1 MFLKEAN
8 NMEPRERAK
17 QITELL
23 EKYNYEYYVLDN
35 PSVSDAEYDRLM
47 QELIMLET
55 EHPELK
61 SPLSPTQRVGG
72 MVQDSFKKI
81 THQRSMLSLANAFN
95 EEDLRAFDKRV
106 RDIIGG
112 DKVTYMA
119 EMKIDGLGMS
129 LVYNKNLLYA
139 ATRGDGVE
147 GEDVTSNVITIKSI
161 PSHIDCDGD
170 FEIRGEVFMPKKSL
184 EKLNK
189 IQEEKGEKLFANA
202 RNAAAG
208 SIRNLDSSIAA
219 SRGLDAFWYY
229 FVNAKDFGIRYH
241 SEALAFA
248 DKLGFK
254 TNPERRLCDGIDE
267 VIKYIEEYT
276 EKRSSLPYDIDGIVI
291 KVDDMNL
298 YDKLGYTAKTP
309 RWAIAY
315 KFPPEEVITKLTDII
330 FTVGRTG
337 KITPNA
343 VLEPVRVAG
352 SVVQRATLHNEDF
365 VTEKGLM
372 IGDYVIIRKAGDVI
386 PEVVGPVLSRR
397 SGLEQPFHMITNCP
411 VCGSPLI
418 RKDAMH
424 FCLNPHCDARK
435 VESIIHFASKD
446 AMDIEGLGEKVV
458 EQFFAQ
464 EFFHNIAEVYSL
476 MNHRDEIINMDG
488 WKEKSID
495 NLLEA
500 IEKSKD
506 NSLERVLFGLGIKE
520 VGEKMAKTLS
530 KIYHNIDNL
539 MNATEEE
546 LLEIPDVG
554 PVLAKSLV
562 NWFANEKNRELI
574 QSLKDVGLNFEYR
587 GSTTKAANSYFSGKT
602 VVLTGTLSSMGR
614 KEATAKLED
623 LGAKVTGSVSKA
635 TDVVV
640 AGVEA
645 GSKLDKAQ
653 ALGITVLNEAEFL
666 ELIK

>member
-1 MFLKEAN
+1 
-8 NMEPRERAK
+8 MEPKERVK
-17 QITELL
+17 EITALL

-47 QELIMLET
+47 QELIMLEN
-55 EHPELK
+55 EYPELK

-72 MVQDSFKKI
+72 MVQDSFKKVK
-81 THQRSMLSLANAFN
+81 HSRSMLSLANAFN

-129 LVYNKNLLYA
+129 LVYNKKLEYA

-147 GEDVTSNVITIKSI
+147 GEDVTANVITIKSI
-161 PSHIDCDGD
+161 PSHIDLDGE
-170 FEIRGEVFMPKKSL
+170 FEIRGEVYMPKKSL
-184 EKLNK
+184 EKLNA

-208 SIRNLDSSIAA
+208 SIRQLDSSIAA

-248 DKLGFK
+248 DKLGFR

-267 VIKYIEEYT
+267 VIKYIDEYT

-330 FTVGRTG
+330 YTVGRTG

-365 VTEKGLM
+365 IADKGLM

-386 PEVVGPVLSRR
+386 PEVVRPVESRR
-397 SGLEQPFHMITNCP
+397 SGLEEPFHMITVCP
-411 VCGSPLI
+411 VCGTPLI

-424 FCLNPHCDARK
+424 FCLNPNCDARK
-435 VESIIHFASKD
+435 VESIIHFSSKD
-446 AMDIEGLGEKVV
+446 AMDIEGLGEKVA
-458 EQFFAQ
+458 EEFFA
-464 EFFHNIAEVYSL
+464 EGFFHDIAGIYKLYE
-476 MNHRDEIINMDG
+476 HRDEVINLEG

-495 NLLEA
+495 NLLQA

-520 VGEKMAKTLS
+520 VGEKMAKTLAR
-530 KIYHNIDNL
+530 KYQNIDNL
-539 MNATEEE
+539 MNASEEE

-554 PVLAKSLV
+554 PILARSLV
-562 NWFANEKNRELI
+562 NWFSQEKNVELV
-574 QSLKDVGLNFEYR
+574 QKLKEEGVNFEYK

-602 VVLTGTLSSMGR
+602 VVLTGTLTSYGR
-614 KEATAKLED
+614 KEATTMLED

-635 TDVVV
+635 TDVVI
-640 AGVEA
+640 AGTEA
-645 GSKLDKAQ
+645 GSKLDKAN
-653 ALGITVLNEAEFL
+653 ALGITVLNEDEFL
-666 ELIK
+666 ALLK

>member
-1 MFLKEAN
+1 
-8 NMEPRERAK
+8 MEPKERVK
-17 QITELL
+17 EITALL

-47 QELIMLET
+47 QELIMLEN
-55 EHPELK
+55 EYPELK

-72 MVQDSFKKI
+72 MVQDSFKKVK
-81 THQRSMLSLANAFN
+81 HSRSMLSLANAFN

-129 LVYNKNLLYA
+129 LVYNKKLEYA

-147 GEDVTSNVITIKSI
+147 GEDVTANVITIKSI
-161 PSHIDCDGD
+161 PSHIDLDGE
-170 FEIRGEVFMPKKSL
+170 FEIRGEVYMPKKSL
-184 EKLNK
+184 EKLNA

-208 SIRNLDSSIAA
+208 SIRQLDSSIAA

-248 DKLGFK
+248 DKLGFR

-267 VIKYIEEYT
+267 VIKYIDEYT

-315 KFPPEEVITKLTDII
+315 KFPPEEVVTKLIDII
-330 FTVGRTG
+330 YTVGRTG

-365 VTEKGLM
+365 IADKGLM

-386 PEVVGPVLSRR
+386 PEVVRPVESRR
-397 SGLEQPFHMITNCP
+397 SGLEEPFHMITVCP
-411 VCGSPLI
+411 VCGTPLI

-424 FCLNPHCDARK
+424 FCLNPNCDARK
-435 VESIIHFASKD
+435 VESIIHFSSKD
-446 AMDIEGLGEKVV
+446 AMDIEGLGEKVA
-458 EQFFAQ
+458 EEFFA
-464 EFFHNIAEVYSL
+464 EGFFHDIAGIYKLYE
-476 MNHRDEIINMDG
+476 HRDEVFNLEG

-495 NLLEA
+495 NLLQA

-520 VGEKMAKTLS
+520 VGEKMAKTLAR
-530 KIYHNIDNL
+530 KYQNIDNL
-539 MNATEEE
+539 MNASEEE

-554 PVLAKSLV
+554 PILARSLV
-562 NWFANEKNRELI
+562 NWFSQEKNVELV
-574 QSLKDVGLNFEYR
+574 QKLKEEGVNFEYK

-602 VVLTGTLSSMGR
+602 VVLTGTLASYGR
-614 KEATAKLED
+614 KEATTMLED

-635 TDVVV
+635 TDVVI
-640 AGVEA
+640 AGTEA
-645 GSKLDKAQ
+645 GSKLDKAN
-653 ALGITVLNEAEFL
+653 ALGITVLNEDEFL
-666 ELIK
+666 ALLK

>member
-1 MFLKEAN
+1 
-8 NMEPRERAK
+8 MEPRDRVKE
-17 QITELL
+17 ITALL

-47 QELIMLET
+47 QELMMLEN
-55 EHPELK
+55 EYPELR

-72 MVQDSFKKI
+72 MVQDSFKKVK
-81 THQRSMLSLANAFN
+81 HSRSMLSLANAFN

-106 RDIIGG
+106 RDIIDG

-129 LVYNKNLLYA
+129 LVYNKKLEYA

-147 GEDVTSNVITIKSI
+147 GEDVTANVITIKSI
-161 PSHIDCDGD
+161 PSHIDLDGE
-170 FEIRGEVFMPKKSL
+170 FEIRGEVYMPKKSL
-184 EKLNK
+184 EKLNA

-208 SIRNLDSSIAA
+208 SIRQLDSSIAA

-248 DKLGFK
+248 DKLGFR

-267 VIKYIEEYT
+267 VIKYIDEYT

-315 KFPPEEVITKLTDII
+315 KFPPEEVITKLIDII
-330 FTVGRTG
+330 YTVGRTG

-365 VTEKGLM
+365 IADKGLM
-372 IGDYVIIRKAGDVI
+372 VGDYVIIRKAGDVI
-386 PEVVGPVLSRR
+386 PEVVRPVESRR
-397 SGLEQPFHMITNCP
+397 SGLEEPFHMITVCP
-411 VCGSPLI
+411 VCGTPLI

-424 FCLNPHCDARK
+424 FCLNPNCDARK
-435 VESIIHFASKD
+435 IESIIHFSSKD
-446 AMDIEGLGEKVV
+446 AMDIEGLGEKVA
-458 EQFFAQ
+458 EEFFA
-464 EFFHNIAEVYSL
+464 EGFFHDIAGIYKLFE
-476 MNHRDEIINMDG
+476 HRDEVINLEG

-495 NLLEA
+495 NLLSA
-500 IEKSKD
+500 IEKSKE

-520 VGEKMAKTLS
+520 VGEKMAKTLAR
-530 KIYHNIDNL
+530 KYQNIDNL
-539 MNATEEE
+539 MNASEEE

-554 PVLAKSLV
+554 PILARSLV
-562 NWFANEKNRELI
+562 NWFSNEKNVELVNE
-574 QSLKDVGLNFEYR
+574 LKELGLNFEYK

-602 VVLTGTLSSMGR
+602 VVLTGTLTKYGR
-614 KEATAKLED
+614 KEATALLED

-635 TDVVV
+635 TDVVI
-640 AGVEA
+640 AGTEA
-645 GSKLDKAQ
+645 GSKLDKAN
-653 ALGITVLNEAEFL
+653 ALGITVLNEDEFL
-666 ELIK
+666 ALL

>member
-1 MFLKEAN
+1 MDAKERVKEIA
-8 NMEPRERAK
+8 A
-17 QITELL
+17 LL

-47 QELIMLET
+47 QELMMLEN
-55 EHPELK
+55 EHPELR

-72 MVQDSFKKI
+72 MVQDSFRKVK
-81 THQRSMLSLANAFN
+81 HQRSMLSLANAFN

-129 LVYNKNLLYA
+129 LVYNKNLQYA

-147 GEDVTSNVITIKSI
+147 GEDVTANVITIKSI
-161 PSHIDCDGD
+161 PSHIDLDGD
-170 FEIRGEVFMPKKSL
+170 FEIRGEVYMPKKSL
-184 EKLNK
+184 EKLNA

-208 SIRNLDSSIAA
+208 SIRNLDTSIAA

-241 SEALAFA
+241 SEALNFA
-248 DKLGFK
+248 DKLGFR

-267 VIKYIEEYT
+267 VIKYIDEYT

-315 KFPPEEVITKLTDII
+315 KFPPEEVVTKLIDII
-330 FTVGRTG
+330 YTVGRTG

-365 VTEKGLM
+365 IADKGLM

-386 PEVVGPVLSRR
+386 PEVVRPVESRR
-397 SGLEQPFHMITNCP
+397 SGLEQPFHMITTCP

-424 FCLNPHCDARK
+424 FCLNPNCDARK
-435 VESIIHFASKD
+435 VESIIHFSSKD
-446 AMDIEGLGEKVV
+446 AMDIEGLGEKVA
-458 EQFFAQ
+458 EEFFA
-464 EFFHNIAEVYSL
+464 EGFIHDVASIYKLSEHREEV
-476 MNHRDEIINMDG
+476 INLEG

-495 NLLEA
+495 NLLQA

-530 KIYHNIDNL
+530 RKYQNIDNL

-554 PVLAKSLV
+554 PILAKSLV
-562 NWFANEKNRELI
+562 NWFSSEKNVELVN
-574 QSLKDVGLNFEYR
+574 QLKEAGVNFEYK

-602 VVLTGTLSSMGR
+602 VVLTGTLTSYGR
-614 KEATAKLED
+614 KEATTLLED

-635 TDVVV
+635 TDVVI
-640 AGVEA
+640 AGTEA
-645 GSKLDKAQ
+645 GSKLDKAN
-653 ALGITVLNEAEFL
+653 ALGITVLNEEEFL
-666 ELIK
+666 ALLK

>member
-1 MFLKEAN
+1 
-8 NMEPRERAK
+8 MEPRQRVKE
-17 QITELL
+17 ITELL

-47 QELIMLET
+47 QELIMLEN
-55 EHPELK
+55 EYPELK

-81 THQRSMLSLANAFN
+81 RHQRSMLSLANAFN

-112 DKVTYMA
+112 DKVVYMA

-147 GEDVTSNVITIKSI
+147 GEDVTANVITIKSI
-161 PSHIDCDGD
+161 PSHINLDGD
-170 FEIRGEVFMPKKSL
+170 FEIRGEVYMPKKSL
-184 EKLNK
+184 ESLNR

-208 SIRNLDSSIAA
+208 SIRQLDSSIAA
-219 SRGLDAFWYY
+219 KRGLEAFWYY

-241 SEALAFA
+241 SEALAMA
-248 DKLGFK
+248 DKLGFR
-254 TNPERRLCDGIDE
+254 TNPERRLCNGIDE

-276 EKRSSLPYDIDGIVI
+276 EKRDSLPYDIDGIVI
-291 KVDDMNL
+291 KVDDMSL
-298 YDKLGYTAKTP
+298 YDKLGYTSKTP

-315 KFPPEEVITKLTDII
+315 KFPPEEVVTKLTDII

-365 VTEKGLM
+365 IVDKGLM

-386 PEVVGPVLSRR
+386 PEVVRPVESRR

-424 FCLNPHCDARK
+424 FCLNPHCEARK
-435 VESIIHFASKD
+435 IESIIHFSSKD
-446 AMDIEGLGEKVV
+446 AMDIEGLGEKVA
-458 EQFFAQ
+458 E
-464 EFFHNIAEVYSL
+464 EFFGEGFFHDIAGIYRLFE
-476 MNHRDEIINMDG
+476 HRDDIINLEG
-488 WKEKSID
+488 WKEKSAD

-500 IEKSKD
+500 IEKSKG

-530 KIYHNIDNL
+530 RIYHNIDNL
-539 MNATEEE
+539 MKATEEE

-554 PVLAKSLV
+554 PILAKSLV
-562 NWFANEKNRELI
+562 NWFMDERNIQLVNELKEL
-574 QSLKDVGLNFEYR
+574 GLNFEYL

-614 KEATAKLED
+614 KEATNKLED

-635 TDVVV
+635 TDVVI

-653 ALGITVLNEAEFL
+653 ALGITILNEEEFL
-666 ELIK
+666 ELLK